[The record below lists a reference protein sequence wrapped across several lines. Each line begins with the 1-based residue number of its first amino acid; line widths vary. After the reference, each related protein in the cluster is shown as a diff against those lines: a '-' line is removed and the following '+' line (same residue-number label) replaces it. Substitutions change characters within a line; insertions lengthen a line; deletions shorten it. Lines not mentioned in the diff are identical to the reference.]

1 MQEEFEPLSEQLT
14 WQDALDSH
22 LTRRLIRPL
31 VQPGVMDGRM
41 ARVIIARSQRLNNR
55 LPLLTQLQGRG
66 VARNLSPEQIPI
78 VYAQPL
84 SREASTN
91 SASSIPIDMP
101 QPQANKPPVVQAKFA
116 RSNKSSSNITPSL
129 ERSPSVV
136 QSSKLTTP
144 QIQRKLDGHQTQINA
159 AKQLPTKQAE
169 NHSISPSSIPPAEQ
183 TPIIYAQLSTPNTSQ
198 TDTLAQTDT
207 QNFEAN
213 KLPVVQSSKPVTSQ
227 VQRKLDGHQT
237 PILEVHETELNSKAS
252 KLPIVQAKIPRS
264 NYSADIASLS
274 VISSPVVPNSSI
286 STGQLQK
293 KQNGN
298 ETALHSYDALT
309 PPPNSEERL
318 LSSKLL
324 PQQIPIVYAQA
335 LEEKLKQNAI
345 QENKLPVVQATS
357 HLNSLLPHQ
366 PDPLV
371 FSLSPAQRQTSAVNR
386 TGLASDEDRGA
397 LRQGNPTPAQL
408 PIERLMNR
416 INETTVIQNNAAMN
430 SQSIAGIQ
438 INRTINPKA
447 EPQPNVDLD
456 ALVDKVERKLM
467 RRLVVESERRGQKR
481 WR

>member
-31 VQPGVMDGRM
+31 VQPGVMDARM

-78 VYAQPL
+78 VYAQSL

-91 SASSIPIDMP
+91 SASSIPIDMR
-101 QPQANKPPVVQAKFA
+101 QPEANKPPVVQAKFA

-144 QIQRKLDGHQTQINA
+144 QIQRKLDGHQIQINA
-159 AKQLPTKQAE
+159 AKQLPTKRAE
-169 NHSISPSSIPPAEQ
+169 NHSISPSSMSQAEQ

-198 TDTLAQTDT
+198 T
-207 QNFEAN
+207 
-213 KLPVVQSSKPVTSQ
+213 
-227 VQRKLDGHQT
+227 
-237 PILEVHETELNSKAS
+237 ELNSKAS
-252 KLPIVQAKIPRS
+252 RLPIVQAKIPRS

-298 ETALHSYDALT
+298 ETDLHSYDALT
-309 PPPNSEERL
+309 PPPNSEEKL

-386 TGLASDEDRGA
+386 TGLSSDEDRGA
-397 LRQGNPTPAQL
+397 LRQGNQTPAQL

-416 INETTVIQNNAAMN
+416 INETTVIQNNAAIN

-438 INRTINPKA
+438 INHTINPKA

-481 WR
+481 WH